1 MAKSAFEILSKEL
14 KSQKFKSF
22 AEAYEFTKTSM
33 KMLEDAR
40 PTEPM
45 LFNGMSYVYAEI
57 QPEIEK
63 ADSKSFLKTSI
74 NASETY
80 FKMITETAEKAIE
93 NGV

>member
-1 MAKSAFEILSKEL
+1 
-14 KSQKFKSF
+14 
-22 AEAYEFTKTSM
+22 M

-63 ADSKSFLKTSI
+63 ADLNSFLKTTI
-74 NASETY
+74 AASEKY
-80 FKMITETAEKAIE
+80 YKMITETAEEAIE